1 MNSTH
6 YLCLLCLVL
15 SNDVHP
21 NPGPLSAQQTLT
33 CIGCKAEVN
42 GTSTPGLPDHA
53 EWIWDS
59 CFELMSAN
67 YNFDQSVDE
76 IIQGLPKGIF
86 FGHLN
91 VCGLRSKLDQFEIKI
106 LLCANSFDVFAIS
119 ESKLDSNIDDTE
131 ILIKGFK
138 LVRRDRNRHRDGLLF
153 YIKDKWT
160 ISKVQINSTLEMISL
175 DIKLLNSPIMKV

>member
-1 MNSTH
+1 
-6 YLCLLCLVL
+6 
-15 SNDVHP
+15 
-21 NPGPLSAQQTLT
+21 
-33 CIGCKAEVN
+33 
-42 GTSTPGLPDHA
+42 
-53 EWIWDS
+53 
-59 CFELMSAN
+59 MSAN

-76 IIQGLPKGIF
+76 IIQGLPKGIV